1 VVKLEYWILKRVGF
15 IAFGIFN
22 GFNLK
27 EYERYFGSHTEDVLI
42 VSFSSIMGILD
53 ATHGF
58 LDATHGFLDGLTWQQ
73 SMVNISVGIAVLI
86 GKSLLSVVVSTIGL
100 WLIKIIKPYFKKH
113 GDKIKV
119 WIKSKLG

>member
-1 VVKLEYWILKRVGF
+1 MTGFEVMKLGYFILKWIGF
-15 IAFGIFN
+15 VAFGIFN

-42 VSFSSIMGILD
+42 ISFSSIMGILD

-58 LDATHGFLDGLTWQQ
+58 FGSLSWQQ
-73 SMVNISVGIAVLI
+73 SLVNISVGIAILI

-100 WLIKIIKPYFKKH
+100 WIIKIIKPYFKSY
-113 GDKIKV
+113 GDSI
-119 WIKSKLG
+119 

>member
-1 VVKLEYWILKRVGF
+1 MVKLGYWILKWVGF
-15 IAFGIFN
+15 VAFGIFN

-58 LDATHGFLDGLTWQQ
+58 LDGLTWKQ
-73 SMVNISVGIAVLI
+73 SISVGIAVLI

-100 WLIKIIKPYFKKH
+100 WLIKIIKQYVKKH
-113 GDKIKV
+113 GEKIKV

>member
-1 VVKLEYWILKRVGF
+1 MIKLRYWILKWVGF
-15 IAFGIFN
+15 VAFGIFN

-53 ATHGF
+53 AAHGF
-58 LDATHGFLDGLTWQQ
+58 VGSITWQQ

-100 WLIKIIKPYFKKH
+100 WLIKIIKPYFKEL
-113 GDKIKV
+113 GNKIKV
-119 WIKSKLG
+119 WIKKKLG

>member
-1 VVKLEYWILKRVGF
+1 VTGIEVVKLEYWILKRVGF

-58 LDATHGFLDGLTWQQ
+58 LDGLTWEE
-73 SMVNISVGIAVLI
+73 SLVNISVGIAILI